1 VDNFVTKYLSCRAGV
16 WRALALSLSR
26 GHKGS
31 HLDGGNNMVQVTATI
46 TFDVLADDS
55 QLATN
60 YIYQRLTHTLAGDAF
75 PEYQMTVRGAEG
87 ERPRTSP
94 VNREVNA

>member
-1 VDNFVTKYLSCRAGV
+1 MDNFVTNYLPCRACV
-16 WRALALSLSR
+16 WRGIALSLDSEQT
-26 GHKGS
+26 GS

-75 PEYQMTVRGAEG
+75 PEYSMTVRGAEG

>member
-1 VDNFVTKYLSCRAGV
+1 
-16 WRALALSLSR
+16 
-26 GHKGS
+26 
-31 HLDGGNNMVQVTATI
+31 
-46 TFDVLADDS
+46 LADDT

>member
-1 VDNFVTKYLSCRAGV
+1 V

-26 GHKGS
+26 GQS
-31 HLDGGNNMVQVTATI
+31 AYDLDGGNNMVQVTATI

-75 PEYQMTVRGAEG
+75 PEYSMTVRGAEG

-94 VNREVNA
+94 VKVIA